1 MKFKF
6 NNALTHYKNGQLNK
20 AKDICIEI
28 LKINSG
34 NFEALYL
41 LAVIALQ
48 LKNYLKSAEII
59 SKAIKIKSNHFEAY
73 NIQAIALVH
82 LKQLEAAIESWS
94 QAIKKTLI

>member
-1 MKFKF
+1 MKSKF

-28 LKINSG
+28 LKIDSDS
-34 NFEALYL
+34 FDALYL

-48 LKNYLKSAEII
+48 FKNYLKSAEII
-59 SKAIKIKSNHFEAY
+59 SKAIKIKPNHFESY

-82 LKQLEAAIESWS
+82 LKQLDELLV
-94 QAIKKTLI
+94 T